1 MIPTIDTKGW
11 LFISILS
18 ALMAF
23 TSLSTD
29 IYLPAMPQM
38 GRDLHGDAEL
48 TLTGFLIGFSF
59 AQLFWG
65 AISDKIGRKI
75 PLIIGMILF
84 VIGSIGCAISTSM
97 YELLA
102 WRVFQAF
109 GACVGPM
116 LSRAMIRDLYSR
128 TEAAKMLST
137 LAIVMAIA
145 PIAGPMLAG
154 HLLLW
159 FSWHSIF
166 WLLVGIGTI
175 MFFFVL
181 VLPETN
187 PLERRSTRSMVA
199 TYKNY
204 WILLHNKGF
213 MKYTLCVSCFYIA
226 IYAFLT
232 ASPYVYIDVFHVPTE
247 HFGYLFALNI
257 IGVMILSAINRRI
270 VSAIRLDRLL
280 RYASLFSAL
289 WVLIVLALMFAGFTS
304 LPLIV
309 IGCFLF
315 FSMNGIIAAVT
326 NALALDRAGKMAGS
340 GAALLGSM
348 QYGSGIVSSLILT
361 FLPNNSAFPM
371 MIVIGVFVI
380 VCAIIAYPSDE
391 QYNRI

>member
-1 MIPTIDTKGW
+1 MIPTVDTKGW

-75 PLIIGMILF
+75 PLLIGMILF

-181 VLPETN
+181 VLPETHL
-187 PLERRSTRSMVA
+187 LERRSTRSMVA

-289 WVLIVLALMFAGFTS
+289 CVLIVLALMFAGFTS

-361 FLPNNSAFPM
+361 FLPNDSAFPM